1 MNRRPDPEDALRRVT
16 LAARGLGFV
25 FLVYF
30 VPALLRDVL
39 GGELPGHGL
48 VGALRGNPAGPWIPL
63 AVSVATVAVSAAFV
77 ILHHRLGLGAAEPR
91 ALLALDLRWWVEW
104 GRGFLMGAGCATA
117 AVVPLLLAGALRVHG
132 PGGMTSHP
140 WAALAVFAL
149 LALESA
155 REEMGFRG
163 PSQRDL
169 SNTIGALGAAL
180 FLAGS
185 FALVHRANPDVTRP
199 GLLGIFAAGF
209 ALAGIVRARGD
220 LGMASGLH
228 TGWNVFLG
236 LVWAAPVSGHPIWCA
251 ALDVT
256 STNDAL
262 TGGAFGP
269 EGGPTGIAALALLA
283 LIAWRLP
290 ARRDSSTP

>member
-1 MNRRPDPEDALRRVT
+1 M
-16 LAARGLGFV
+16 
-25 FLVYF
+25 
-30 VPALLRDVL
+30 
-39 GGELPGHGL
+39 
-48 VGALRGNPAGPWIPL
+48 
-63 AVSVATVAVSAAFV
+63 
-77 ILHHRLGLGAAEPR
+77 
-91 ALLALDLRWWVEW
+91 
-104 GRGFLMGAGCATA
+104 M
-117 AVVPLLLAGALRVHG
+117 
-132 PGGMTSHP
+132 SHP

-149 LALESA
+149 LVLESA

-169 SNTIGALGAAL
+169 GNAIGAFGAAL

-185 FALVHRANPDVTRP
+185 FALVHRANPDVTVP

-220 LGMASGLH
+220 VGMASGLH

-256 STNDAL
+256 SRNDRWS
-262 TGGAFGP
+262 GGAFGP
-269 EGGPTGIAALALLA
+269 EGGPTGIAVLLLLA

-290 ARRDSSTP
+290 ARRDASTP